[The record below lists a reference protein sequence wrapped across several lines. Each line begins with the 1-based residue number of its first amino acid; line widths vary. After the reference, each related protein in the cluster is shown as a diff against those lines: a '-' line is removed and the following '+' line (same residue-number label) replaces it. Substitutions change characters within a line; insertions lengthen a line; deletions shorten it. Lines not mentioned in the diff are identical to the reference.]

1 MKPLTGSLSAL
12 ALASLVAGGVAACT
26 NGGIV
31 PGPAVTLSPS
41 PSPARS
47 PSANRCFAMRG
58 STMNVLRAAYS
69 TMFVAIGAAVTGV
82 GCSASDPA
90 VVCSTPAES
99 APMLVY
105 PRSGATV
112 MPADIGILLYGNV
125 GRGTVPIEVVAANAN
140 VDTLPTSLP
149 SPLPSPTATPP
160 PGEKSWGP
168 VHAVE
173 IRPLL
178 PPRTY
183 EVEATVTRYS
193 CPPGPT
199 QHQVQVKI
207 GSFKLVYPP
216 PAK

>member
-1 MKPLTGSLSAL
+1 
-12 ALASLVAGGVAACT
+12 
-26 NGGIV
+26 
-31 PGPAVTLSPS
+31 
-41 PSPARS
+41 
-47 PSANRCFAMRG
+47 
-58 STMNVLRAAYS
+58 MNISRAAYS
-69 TMFVAIGAAVTGV
+69 TMFVALGAALAG
-82 GCSASDPA
+82 GCSASDGSD
-90 VVCSTPAES
+90 VCPTPLEL

-105 PRSGATV
+105 PKSGATV
-112 MPADIGILLYGNV
+112 TPADSGILLYGNV
-125 GRGTVPIEVVAANAN
+125 GTGTVPIEVVGANAN

-168 VHAVE
+168 IHAVE

-178 PPRTY
+178 PPGKY
-183 EVEATVTRYS
+183 DVEATVTHYS

-216 PAK
+216 PPK